1 MNLIEGTYLA
11 VEKPLLYI
19 HIFSGFLSLS
29 IAYLLLFIKKGN
41 KLQKKL
47 GMIYVYGMTTI
58 FLTALPMSLLGEINE
73 FLFVVAIFSFY
84 LAFSGFRQGRS
95 REGAKDKIDKAL
107 SYFILFAALGLF
119 FLAITL
125 FQSQDSMWITAT
137 LFGTISLVFG
147 IRDQIRFRSTEK
159 PNYYD
164 RTTLHLILMLS
175 ATIATTT
182 AFWVTV
188 DFFTEDWLNWVSPNF
203 VLVPVII
210 YFSKR
215 EKQKKNL

>member
-1 MNLIEGTYLA
+1 MNLIDGTYLA

-19 HIFSGFLSLS
+19 HIFSGFLSLL
-29 IAYLLLFIKKGN
+29 IAYSLLFIKKGN
-41 KLQKKL
+41 KLHKKL

-58 FLTALPMSLLGEINE
+58 FLTALPMSLLGEVNV

-95 REGAKDKIDKAL
+95 REGAKNKIDKAL
-107 SYFILFAALGLF
+107 SFFILLAALGLF

-125 FQSQDSMWITAT
+125 FLSNDTMWITAT
-137 LFGTISLVFG
+137 LFGTLSLVFG
-147 IRDQIRFRSTEK
+147 IRDQIRFRSIKK

-164 RTTLHLILMLS
+164 RTNLHLILMLS

-210 YFSKR
+210 YFSRR

>member
-1 MNLIEGTYLA
+1 MNLIDGTYLA

-19 HIFSGFLSLS
+19 HIFSGFLSLL
-29 IAYLLLFIKKGN
+29 IAYSLLFIKKGN
-41 KLQKKL
+41 KLHKKL

-58 FLTALPMSLLGEINE
+58 FLTALPMSLLGEANV

-107 SYFILFAALGLF
+107 SVFILLAALGLF

-125 FQSQDSMWITAT
+125 FLSNDTMWITAT
-137 LFGTISLVFG
+137 LFGTLSLVFG

-164 RTTLHLILMLS
+164 RTTLHLMRMLS

-182 AFWVTV
+182 AFWVTI
-188 DFFTEDWLNWVSPNF
+188 DFFSEDWLNWVSPNF

-210 YFSKR
+210 YFSRR

>member
-1 MNLIEGTYLA
+1 MNLIDGTYLA

-19 HIFSGFLSLS
+19 HIFSGFLSLL
-29 IAYLLLFIKKGN
+29 IAYSLLFIKKGN
-41 KLQKKL
+41 KLHKKL

-58 FLTALPMSLLGEINE
+58 FLTALPMSLLGEVNV

-95 REGAKDKIDKAL
+95 REGAKNKIDKAL
-107 SYFILFAALGLF
+107 SFFILLAALGLF

-125 FQSQDSMWITAT
+125 FLSNDTMWITAT
-137 LFGTISLVFG
+137 LFGTLSLVFG
-147 IRDQIRFRSTEK
+147 IRDQIRFRSSEK

-164 RTTLHLILMLS
+164 RTNLHLILMLS

-210 YFSKR
+210 YFSRR